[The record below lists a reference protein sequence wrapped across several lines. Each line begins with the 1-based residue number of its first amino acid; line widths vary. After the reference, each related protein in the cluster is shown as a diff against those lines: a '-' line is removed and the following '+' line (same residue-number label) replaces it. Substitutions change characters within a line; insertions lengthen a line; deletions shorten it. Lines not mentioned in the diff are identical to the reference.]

1 MSPEITS
8 KVQKLSPGDRKVVL
22 ETGIGW
28 KVIFFLRLF
37 ATFSRIISIFAE

>member
-8 KVQKLSPGDRKVVL
+8 KVQKLSPGDRKVAL

-28 KVIFFLRLF
+28 KVIFFAFICNFLKN
-37 ATFSRIISIFAE
+37 